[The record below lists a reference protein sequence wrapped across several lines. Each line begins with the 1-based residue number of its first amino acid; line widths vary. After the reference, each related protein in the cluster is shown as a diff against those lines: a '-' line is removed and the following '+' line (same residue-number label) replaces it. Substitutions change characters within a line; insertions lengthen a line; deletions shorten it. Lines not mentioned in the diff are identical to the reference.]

1 MDLPRRVML
10 IGLDAL
16 DHRKLRQ
23 WMNEGSLPNMAK
35 FAERSIS
42 LAVASDGELLH
53 GSVWPTF
60 ASGWTPGH
68 HGIYWWT
75 QWLAEEAR
83 YVRNSHGA
91 FDFDPFWRQAALAGK
106 RSIIVDV
113 PYVRAVRDGHT
124 WTAVGWGL
132 HDEMEPVSYPE
143 PFLPAIRRR
152 YGDHPLRMDT
162 MHSMDPRAKRRMA
175 ADMARGVAM
184 RARLVADLA
193 GRRDWEFFFV
203 TFSETHKAGHYLA
216 ADEDLG
222 EGMTNDDA
230 IRSIVEPFD
239 RAFPEIVERA
249 GEDTDIAIL
258 ALHGMEPQVEWS
270 AVAPQFAALVDDR
283 SLEAATPSPDLVR
296 RIRNLLPPQ
305 LQQAI
310 WYLFPPSLRQRRFAQ
325 TVTQGLTGDE
335 RLFHVSHDGALALRL
350 NLAEREKNGSVS
362 AEEGQ
367 RLLTRAAELASQME
381 TDGAER
387 AFEPLLRSAQRFPGP
402 RSHRLP
408 DAFVPLNPAVERVEW
423 LAASDGRRVGNPAH
437 EARNGVH
444 TSEGFCFY
452 WPAAPV
458 EAQRSAVSSLDFAP
472 SILQRLGLSAP
483 ESLEGEPFFA

>member
-1 MDLPRRVML
+1 ML

-16 DHRKLRQ
+16 DHRQLGQ
-23 WMNEGSLPNMAK
+23 WMDEGSLPNLAQ

-42 LAVASDGELLH
+42 LEVASDGEILH

-60 ASGWTPGH
+60 ASGSLPGH

-83 YVRNSHGA
+83 YVRNSHAA

-106 RSIIVDV
+106 RSVIVDV

-124 WTAVGWGL
+124 WTAIGWGL

-162 MHSMDPRAKRRMA
+162 MHSMDPRAKRKMA
-175 ADMARGVAM
+175 ADMARGVCM
-184 RARLVADLA
+184 RARLVADFA
-193 GRRDWEFFFV
+193 GRRDWEFFFA

-216 ADEDLG
+216 AAEDLG

-230 IRSIVEPFD
+230 LRSIVEPFD
-239 RAFPEIVERA
+239 RALPEIVERA
-249 GEDTDIAIL
+249 GDDTDLAIL
-258 ALHGMEPQVEWS
+258 GLHGMEPQVEWS

-283 SLEAATPSPDLVR
+283 SLEAATPAPDLVR
-296 RIRNLLPPQ
+296 RIRNLMPPQ

-310 WYLFPPSLRQRRFAQ
+310 WYLVPPSLRQRRFAQ
-325 TVTQGLTGDE
+325 TVTQALSGNE
-335 RLFHVSHDGALALRL
+335 RFFHVSHDGALALRL
-350 NLAEREKNGSVS
+350 NLAGREKNGSVS
-362 AEEGQ
+362 AGEGEQ
-367 RLLTRAAELASQME
+367 LLSRVAELALQMVTE
-381 TDGAER
+381 QGER
-387 AFEPLLRSAQRFPGP
+387 AFEPLLRSSERFPGP

-408 DAFVPLNPAVERVEW
+408 DVFVPLNPAVARVEW
-423 LAASDGRRVGNPAH
+423 LGAPDGAQLRNTAN

-444 TSEGFCFY
+444 TGEGFCFY
-452 WPAAPV
+452 RPASPV
-458 EAQRSAVSSLDFAP
+458 QVQRSAVSSLDFAP
-472 SILQRLGLSAP
+472 SILERLGLTTP
-483 ESLEGEPFFA
+483 ESLQGAPFFA